1 MLIQVF
7 SSPQVSHEFAINFNP
22 TNPFCSGEHL
32 PALYVPSASSA
43 FPLHFSGNVSQEFFK
58 VCSETAFNGEA
69 EQVIRVHSTESRE
82 NLGVCR
88 RSQGKMQLDS
98 DSVKIRLRSAV

>member
-1 MLIQVF
+1 M
-7 SSPQVSHEFAINFNP
+7 
-22 TNPFCSGEHL
+22 
-32 PALYVPSASSA
+32 PSASSA
-43 FPLHFSGNVSQEFFK
+43 FPLHFSGNVSQEFFE

-69 EQVIRVHSTESRE
+69 EQVIRVHSTESRKK
-82 NLGVCR
+82 LGVCR